1 MKLLKGEQTGR
12 TCLKQANKQTYGM
25 VSSQRGDPKHILG
38 LGVISLL
45 HARGVPSC
53 PDPVGPGPPWI
64 ILGGGKNFDQLLE
77 KVDKTSSQANRKTK
91 TMVIRVMMM
100 MMMMM
105 GIFKEGNKSL
115 GRLLIRTVAQEH
127 SLFSPSSSFISF
139 FFPANVNCLCLRH
152 NLHNSAL
159 NNKNLIWPCRHYNF
173 LLNS

>member
-1 MKLLKGEQTGR
+1 MKLLKGEQTGH

-100 MMMMM
+100 IMMMMR
-105 GIFKEGNKSL
+105 GFSKRGTSHWVDYSYARLPKNIHYL
-115 GRLLIRTVAQEH
+115 VRLLH
-127 SLFSPSSSFISF
+127 FI